1 VSDAAEALF
10 TSQPGISKQIRQL
23 EDELGL
29 SVFVRQGK
37 RLASLTPAGEIVV
50 TTARR
55 ALREIANM
63 KRVADEFRGE
73 DTGTLSIATT
83 HTQARYVLPQVLRE
97 FATRYPKV
105 KVVLHQGNPLQVAEQ
120 TAKRR
125 SDIGIATEAL
135 ADFPELVTMPCYEW
149 NRVVI
154 MPKHHPLA
162 KAKPLTLE
170 ALAKF
175 PIVTYDFS
183 FTGRSAIN
191 AAFSAK
197 GLEPNVVL
205 TALDS
210 DVIKT
215 YVELGMGVGIIAQ
228 MAYDPVRDTA
238 FEKLDA
244 SHLFAPSTTRL
255 GLRHGVFLRG
265 FVYAFI
271 TLFAPQYDRAAIDAA
286 LDARTRDE
294 RFGRP
299 GRDARAHPR
308 NPGDSRACW
317 RRCRCSARSR
327 STCTCRRFRRSAQN
341 SARRRSACSRRCRS
355 TCSRTRS

>member
-1 VSDAAEALF
+1 VNLQQIKYLCAVVDHGLNVSVAAEALF
-10 TSQPGISKQIRQL
+10 TSQPGISKQVRQL

-29 SVFVRQGK
+29 SIFVRQGK
-37 RLASLTPAGEIVV
+37 RLASLTPAGVIVV
-50 TTARR
+50 ATARR
-55 ALREIANM
+55 ALREISNM

-73 DTGTLSIATT
+73 DAGTLSIATT

-105 KVVLHQGNPLQVAEQ
+105 KVVLHQGNPRQVAEQ
-120 TAKRR
+120 TAKGDV
-125 SDIGIATEAL
+125 DIGIATEAL
-135 ADFPELVTMPCYEW
+135 ADYPELVTLPCYEW
-149 NRVVI
+149 NRVVLV
-154 MPKHHPLA
+154 PKRHPLA
-162 KAKPLTLE
+162 KMVPLTIE

-191 AAFSAK
+191 AAFAES

-205 TALDS
+205 TALDA

-215 YVELGMGVGIIAQ
+215 YVELGMGVGIVAK

-238 FEKLDA
+238 FEMLDA
-244 SHLFAPSTTRL
+244 AHLFSPSTTRL

-271 TLFAPQYDRAAIDAA
+271 TMFAPKYDRKAIDAA
-286 LDARTRDE
+286 LESNAE
-294 RFGRP
+294 R
-299 GRDARAHPR
+299 
-308 NPGDSRACW
+308 
-317 RRCRCSARSR
+317 
-327 STCTCRRFRRSAQN
+327 
-341 SARRRSACSRRCRS
+341 
-355 TCSRTRS
+355 

>member
-1 VSDAAEALF
+1 LRHELRQMGRYIILAEKVISVIRSLNLQQLKYLCAVVDHGLNVSDAAEALF

-50 TTARR
+50 ATARR
-55 ALREIANM
+55 AMREVANL
-63 KRVADEFRGE
+63 KRVADEYRDE
-73 DTGTLSIATT
+73 DRGTLAIATT
-83 HTQARYVLPQVLRE
+83 HTQARYVLPKVLRE

-105 KVVLHQGNPLQVAEQ
+105 KVVLHQGNPVQVAEQ
-120 TAKRR
+120 TARGEV
-125 SDIGIATEAL
+125 DLGIATEAL
-135 ADFPELVTMPCYEW
+135 ADFPELVTLPCYQW

-154 MPKHHPLA
+154 TPKRHPLA
-162 KAKPLTLE
+162 KMTPLTVD

-191 AAFSAK
+191 AAFEAK

-228 MAYDPVRDTA
+228 MAYDPARDTQ

-244 SHLFAPSTTRL
+244 DHLFAPSTTRL
-255 GLRHGVFLRG
+255 GLRYGVFLRAY
-265 FVYAFI
+265 VYAFI
-271 TLFAPQYDRAAIDAA
+271 SLFAPRYDRAAIDAA
-286 LDARTRDE
+286 LE
-294 RFGRP
+294 GR
-299 GRDARAHPR
+299 
-308 NPGDSRACW
+308 N
-317 RRCRCSARSR
+317 RR
-327 STCTCRRFRRSAQN
+327 
-341 SARRRSACSRRCRS
+341 
-355 TCSRTRS
+355 

>member
-1 VSDAAEALF
+1 MNLQQLKYLCAVVDNGLNVSDAAEALF

-50 TTARR
+50 ATARR
-55 ALREIANM
+55 AMREIANM

-73 DTGTLSIATT
+73 DAGTLSIATT
-83 HTQARYVLPQVLRE
+83 HTQARYVLPKVLRE

-105 KVVLHQGNPLQVAEQ
+105 KVVLHQGNPMQVAEHI
-120 TAKRR
+120 AKGE

-135 ADFPELVTMPCYEW
+135 ADFHQLITLPCYEW

-154 MPKHHPLA
+154 VPKRHPLA
-162 KAKPLTLE
+162 RMGALTLE
-170 ALAKF
+170 SLAKF
-175 PIVTYDFS
+175 PIITYDFS
-183 FTGRSAIN
+183 FTGRSAMN

-228 MAYDPVRDTA
+228 MAYDTARDTQ
-238 FEKLDA
+238 FEKFDA
-244 SHLFAPSTTRL
+244 DHLFAPSITRL
-255 GLRHGVFLRG
+255 GLRHGVFLRAY
-265 FVYAFI
+265 VYAFI
-271 TLFAPQYDRAAIDAA
+271 TLFAPRYDRAAIDAA
-286 LDARTRDE
+286 LE
-294 RFGRP
+294 GR
-299 GRDARAHPR
+299 
-308 NPGDSRACW
+308 N
-317 RRCRCSARSR
+317 RR
-327 STCTCRRFRRSAQN
+327 
-341 SARRRSACSRRCRS
+341 
-355 TCSRTRS
+355 

>member
-1 VSDAAEALF
+1 MNLQQLKYLCAVVDHGLNVSDAAEALF

-50 TTARR
+50 ATARR
-55 ALREIANM
+55 AMREVANL
-63 KRVADEFRGE
+63 KRVADEYRGE

-83 HTQARYVLPQVLRE
+83 HTQARYVLPKVLRE

-105 KVVLHQGNPLQVAEQ
+105 KVVLHQGNPIQVAEQ
-120 TAKRR
+120 TAKGEV
-125 SDIGIATEAL
+125 DVGIATEAL
-135 ADFPELVTMPCYEW
+135 GDFHELVTLPCYQW

-154 MPKHHPLA
+154 TPKRHPLA
-162 KAKPLTLE
+162 KMQPLTVE

-191 AAFSAK
+191 AAFAAK

-215 YVELGMGVGIIAQ
+215 YVDLGMGVGIIAQ
-228 MAYDPVRDTA
+228 MAYDPARDTQ
-238 FEKLDA
+238 FEMLDA
-244 SHLFAPSTTRL
+244 GHLFAPSTTRL
-255 GLRHGVFLRG
+255 GLRYGVFLRAY
-265 FVYAFI
+265 VYAFI
-271 TLFAPQYDRAAIDAA
+271 ALFAPRYDRAAIDAA
-286 LDARTRDE
+286 LE
-294 RFGRP
+294 GR
-299 GRDARAHPR
+299 
-308 NPGDSRACW
+308 N
-317 RRCRCSARSR
+317 RR
-327 STCTCRRFRRSAQN
+327 
-341 SARRRSACSRRCRS
+341 
-355 TCSRTRS
+355 

>member
-1 VSDAAEALF
+1 MNLQQLKYLCAVVDHGLNVSDAAEALF

-37 RLASLTPAGEIVV
+37 RLASLTPAGEIVIQ
-50 TTARR
+50 TARR
-55 ALREIANM
+55 ALREIANL

-73 DTGTLSIATT
+73 DSGTLSIATT
-83 HTQARYVLPQVLRE
+83 HTQARYVLPKVLRE

-105 KVVLHQGNPLQVAEQ
+105 NIVLHQGNPIQVAEQ
-120 TAKRR
+120 TARGDV
-125 SDIGIATEAL
+125 DIGIATEAL
-135 ADFPELVTMPCYEW
+135 ADFPELVTLPCYEW
-149 NRVVI
+149 NRVVLV
-154 MPKHHPLA
+154 PKRHPLA
-162 KAKPLTLE
+162 KMQPLTLE

-191 AAFSAK
+191 AAFAAK

-215 YVELGMGVGIIAQ
+215 YVELGMGVGIVAQ
-228 MAYDPVRDTA
+228 MAYDPERDAA

-244 SHLFAPSTTRL
+244 SHLFASSTTRL
-255 GLRHGVFLRG
+255 GLRHGVFLRAY
-265 FVYAFI
+265 VYAFI
-271 TLFAPQYDRAAIDAA
+271 ALFAPRYDRAAVDGA
-286 LDARTRDE
+286 LEGRTKR
-294 RFGRP
+294 
-299 GRDARAHPR
+299 
-308 NPGDSRACW
+308 
-317 RRCRCSARSR
+317 
-327 STCTCRRFRRSAQN
+327 
-341 SARRRSACSRRCRS
+341 
-355 TCSRTRS
+355 

>member
-1 VSDAAEALF
+1 LGYNAVNLQQLKYVCAVVDHGLNVSDAAEALF
-10 TSQPGISKQIRQL
+10 TSQPGISKQIRLL

-37 RLASLTPAGEIVV
+37 RLASLTPAGEIVIE
-50 TTARR
+50 TARR
-55 ALREIANM
+55 ALREIANL

-73 DTGTLSIATT
+73 DSGTLSIATT
-83 HTQARYVLPQVLRE
+83 HTQARYVLPKVLRE

-105 KVVLHQGNPLQVAEQ
+105 NIVLHQGNPVQVAEQ
-120 TAKRR
+120 TARGDV
-125 SDIGIATEAL
+125 DIGIATEAL
-135 ADFPELVTMPCYEW
+135 ADFPELVTLPCYEW
-149 NRVVI
+149 NRVVLV
-154 MPKHHPLA
+154 PKRHPLA
-162 KAKPLTLE
+162 KMQPLTLE

-191 AAFSAK
+191 AAFAAK

-244 SHLFAPSTTRL
+244 DHLFAPSTTRL

-265 FVYAFI
+265 YVYAFI
-271 TLFAPQYDRAAIDAA
+271 TLFAPKYDRAAVDAA
-286 LDARTRDE
+286 LE
-294 RFGRP
+294 G
-299 GRDARAHPR
+299 
-308 NPGDSRACW
+308 
-317 RRCRCSARSR
+317 RSR
-327 STCTCRRFRRSAQN
+327 R
-341 SARRRSACSRRCRS
+341 
-355 TCSRTRS
+355 

>member
-1 VSDAAEALF
+1 VNLQQIKYLCAVVDHGLNVSVAAEALF

-29 SVFVRQGK
+29 SIFVRQGK
-37 RLASLTPAGEIVV
+37 RLASLTPAGVIVV
-50 TTARR
+50 ATARR
-55 ALREIANM
+55 ALRELSNL

-83 HTQARYVLPQVLRE
+83 HTQARYVLPQVLRA

-120 TAKRR
+120 TAKGDV
-125 SDIGIATEAL
+125 DIGIATEAL
-135 ADFPELVTMPCYEW
+135 ADYPELVTLSCYEW
-149 NRVVI
+149 NRVVLV
-154 MPKHHPLA
+154 PKRHPLA
-162 KAKPLTLE
+162 NARPLTIE
-170 ALAKF
+170 ALAKY

-191 AAFSAK
+191 EAFAAR
-197 GLEPNVVL
+197 GLDPNIVL
-205 TALDS
+205 TALDA

-215 YVELGMGVGIIAQ
+215 YVELGMGVGIVAK

-238 FEKLDA
+238 FDMLDA
-244 SHLFAPSTTRL
+244 AHLFAPSTTRL

-271 TLFAPQYDRAAIDAA
+271 TMFAPKYDRAAIDAA
-286 LDARTRDE
+286 LDARATR
-294 RFGRP
+294 
-299 GRDARAHPR
+299 
-308 NPGDSRACW
+308 
-317 RRCRCSARSR
+317 
-327 STCTCRRFRRSAQN
+327 
-341 SARRRSACSRRCRS
+341 
-355 TCSRTRS
+355 